1 MSVSVMKKKK
11 TVNRPPEHEPIHQ
24 IRTRGQKTFSVVNY
38 IILGILALICVLPF
52 WYIICL
58 SFSSNGAVMA
68 GKVRLLPV
76 EFNVEAYIYV
86 LERDAFWQSM
96 LVTVQRIVLGLPI
109 NMLLTILSAYP
120 LSKPSLKF
128 HGRGIYV
135 WYFFLTMLIN
145 GGMIPTY
152 LVVTQLKLLNTIWA
166 LVLPCAINVFNMLLV
181 LSFFRQIPSEIE
193 EAAFVDGA
201 GHWRILWQLYVP
213 ISVPVIATVV
223 LFTLVQHWNSWFDG
237 LIYMKT
243 EQYPLQTYMRSV
255 IANFDFSKM
264 TPEEQA
270 RLAQMNVRTVKS
282 SQMVIGAIPILA
294 VYPFLQK
301 YFVSGITLGSVKG

>member
-24 IRTRGQKTFSVVNY
+24 IRTRGQKIFSVVNY

>member
-1 MSVSVMKKKK
+1 MSAQTQTKKIKMKK
-11 TVNRPPEHEPIHQ
+11 PPEHESIHQ
-24 IRTRGQKTFSVVNY
+24 IRTRGQKVFSVFNY
-38 IILGILALICVLPF
+38 FILIVLALICILPF
-52 WYIICL
+52 WYIVCI
-58 SFSSNGAVMA
+58 SMSSNGAVMS
-68 GKVRLLPV
+68 GQVRLWPV
-76 EFNVEAYIYV
+76 EFNLEAYAYV
-86 LERDAFWQSM
+86 LERSSFWNSM
-96 LVTVQRIVLGLPI
+96 MITVQRILIGLPI
-109 NMLLTILSAYP
+109 NLLLIILSAYP
-120 LSKPSLKF
+120 LSKGSSKF
-128 HGRGIYV
+128 HGRGAYV
-135 WYFFLTMLIN
+135 WYFFITMLIN

-152 LVVTQLKLLNTIWA
+152 LVVVQLKLLDSIWA
-166 LVLPCAINVFNMLLV
+166 LVLPTAINVFNMLLM
-181 LSFFRQIPSEIE
+181 LSFFRQVPSEIE

-243 EQYPLQTYMRSV
+243 ENYPLQTYLRSV

-270 RLAQMNVRTVKS
+270 RLAKMNVRTVKS

-301 YFVSGITLGSVKG
+301 YFVTGITLGSVKG

>member
-1 MSVSVMKKKK
+1 
-11 TVNRPPEHEPIHQ
+11 
-24 IRTRGQKTFSVVNY
+24 
-38 IILGILALICVLPF
+38 
-52 WYIICL
+52 
-58 SFSSNGAVMA
+58 MA

-76 EFNVEAYIYV
+76 EFNVEAYLYV

>member
-1 MSVSVMKKKK
+1 MSVFSATKHREKK
-11 TVNRPPEHEPIHQ
+11 PPEHEPIHQ
-24 IRTRGQKTFSVVNY
+24 IRTRGQKIFSVINY
-38 IILGILALICVLPF
+38 IILGALALICVLPF
-52 WYIICL
+52 WYIVCL
-58 SFSSNGAVMA
+58 SFSSNGAVMS
-68 GKVRLLPV
+68 GQVKLLPV
-76 EFNVEAYIYV
+76 DFTLEAYIYV

-96 LVTVQRIVLGLPI
+96 LVTVERIILGLPI
-109 NMLLTILSAYP
+109 NMLLIILSAYP
-120 LSKPSLKF
+120 LSKPSVKF
-128 HGRGIYV
+128 HGRGVYV

-152 LVVTQLKLLNTIWA
+152 LVVAQLNLLNTIWA
-166 LVLPCAINVFNMLLV
+166 LVLPSAINVFNMLLV
-181 LSFFRQIPSEIE
+181 LSFFRQLPTEIE

-213 ISVPVIATVV
+213 MSMPVLATVI

-243 EQYPLQTYMRSV
+243 ENYPLQTYMRGV

-264 TPEEQA
+264 TAEEQA
-270 RLAQMNVRTVKS
+270 RLAKMNGRTVKS